1 MRRISILVLAAVAA
15 SLGASA
21 AFAQSHEIEVRKH
34 QSFLEPSN
42 VAPVGTQNLYAVD
55 STRLN
60 YDAPGGAARRDD
72 LKQGLLPKPG
82 DPIGWAPR

>member
-1 MRRISILVLAAVAA
+1 MRISVFVVAIAVA

-21 AFAQSHEIEVRKH
+21 ALAQSRQIEVKKH
-34 QSFLEPSN
+34 RSFLDPSN
-42 VAPVGTQNLYAVD
+42 VVPVGSQNLYAVD

-60 YDAPGGAARRDD
+60 YGAPGGAARRDEFH
-72 LKQGLLPKPG
+72 QGLLPHPG